1 VNERRK
7 FNRSERAALYL
18 AADGR
23 CQCSGCSACGP
34 GGCQRELE
42 PGWHADHM
50 QPHSHGGQTDV
61 INGQALCPRCNLVK
75 GATMLREWQQQAKE
89 DFLGCGKPDFLL
101 AATPGSGKTRFAL
114 DLARDLLATGQV
126 ERIVVVVPSDTLRQ
140 QWADQGD
147 AFGIPLMPV
156 SDAADYEKAGYRG
169 CVVTYQQLRGGAQL
183 VRRVTRR
190 PALAILDEI
199 HHAGEHRSWGDDL
212 RIAVEPA
219 MYRLALTG
227 TPWRRDRREPIP
239 FVQYDDEGAVI
250 VDHAYEY
257 GQAVADGVCRPI
269 EFHAYDGEAN
279 WRDPF
284 LPDPLVSVDLTNV
297 DTNDIGIAL
306 STVFSPSSPWITTL
320 LAKGAAALEVMRGE
334 VPDAGGLVVADNQQ
348 LAKAYAHELERIT
361 GEPPDLAISEH
372 GPDAK
377 ATIDQFKAPGCRKRW
392 IVAVRMVSEGVDIP
406 RLAVGIYAT
415 RARTPLLFR
424 QITGRFVR
432 MRREDDP
439 NSLLFIPAIREFVDL
454 ARQVEEELRH
464 QLDLEEAAER
474 ERTDR
479 QEPLEFRESI
489 SASEAL
495 LDRAILKGQ
504 DVGAAEVMAAE
515 AECLRYGIPVNHAA
529 AVARMLRERSPES
542 IPVAP
547 AMPARPKHRQERLL
561 RSEVEQLS
569 RRYAYMEGIE
579 VRQVN
584 TELLQQG
591 FPRRAK
597 CSVEE
602 LAQMK
607 IVLTE
612 WIAVSGR

>member
-1 VNERRK
+1 
-7 FNRSERAALYL
+7 
-18 AADGR
+18 
-23 CQCSGCSACGP
+23 
-34 GGCQRELE
+34 
-42 PGWHADHM
+42 
-50 QPHSHGGQTDV
+50 
-61 INGQALCPRCNLVK
+61 
-75 GATMLREWQQQAKE
+75 MLREWQQQAKE

-101 AATPGSGKTRFAL
+101 SATPGAGKTRFAL
-114 DLARDLLATGQV
+114 DLARDLVAADQI
-126 ERIVVVVPSDTLRQ
+126 ERVIVVVPSDTLRQ

-156 SDAADYEKAGYRG
+156 TDAADYDKAGYRG

-183 VRRVTRR
+183 VRRVMRR
-190 PALAILDEI
+190 PTLAILDEI
-199 HHAGEHRSWGDDL
+199 HHAGEHRSWGNDL
-212 RIAVEPA
+212 RVAVELA
-219 MYRLALTG
+219 TYRLALTG
-227 TPWRRDRREPIP
+227 TPWRRDPRSPIP
-239 FVQYDDEGAVI
+239 FVQYDDDGAVI

-257 GQAVADGVCRPI
+257 GQAVADGTCRPI

-284 LPDPLVSVDLTNV
+284 LPQPLVSVDLTSV

-320 LAKGAAALEVMRGE
+320 LAKGAAALEVMRSE
-334 VPDAGGLVVADNQQ
+334 VPDAGGLVVADDQR
-348 LAKAYAHELERIT
+348 LAEAYARELERIT
-361 GEPPDLAISEH
+361 GEKPDLATSDIP
-372 GPDAK
+372 GAK
-377 ATIDQFKAPGCRKRW
+377 ATIDHFRTSRKRW

-439 NSLLFIPAIREFVDL
+439 NSLLFIPAIREFVEL

-464 QLDLEEAAER
+464 QLELEEARER
-474 ERTDR
+474 ERADR
-479 QEPLEFRESI
+479 QEPLEFRESV

-542 IPVAP
+542 VVTIPAIP
-547 AMPARPKHRQERLL
+547 PRPKHRQERLL
-561 RSEVEQLS
+561 RSEVEGLS
-569 RRYAYMEGIE
+569 RRYAFIEGIDA
-579 VRQVN
+579 RQVN

-597 CSVEE
+597 ASVEE
-602 LAQMK
+602 LEQMK
-607 IVLTE
+607 AVLTE